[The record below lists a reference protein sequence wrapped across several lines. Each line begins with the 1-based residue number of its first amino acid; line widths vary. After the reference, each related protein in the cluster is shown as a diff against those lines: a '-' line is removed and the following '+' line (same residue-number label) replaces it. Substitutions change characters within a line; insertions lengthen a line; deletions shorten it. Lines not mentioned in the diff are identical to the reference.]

1 MFCGADEAGW
11 SPAHA
16 PLASAQRR
24 SGDFG
29 GPLPPGFSAE
39 PAWLAP
45 CPLNEGL
52 KTGGDELNRLLL
64 PPPWP
69 WWPSPSH
76 PGAALPTGLWGS
88 GGRVLC
94 LWPPRMAPEAVS
106 RPFLRFFVPQAWP
119 AACPRVGGE
128 TPPLTPAGLHV
139 LGPGVRCLLASHLTP
154 QSLSLPIPNRSVS
167 RSPRRLGGRRI
178 GVQRHQAP
186 LDAARHLCDVV
197 GGLTREPSWRSLAG
211 KGERARGCPRCPPVG
226 ESGEGGRGT
235 VAEEGHSAEA
245 QLSGRRGLVPLG
257 TPSAELRPGH
267 GPRAKPGR
275 HSAAP

>member
-29 GPLPPGFSAE
+29 GPPPPGSSAE

-52 KTGGDELNRLLL
+52 KTGRDELNRLLL

-128 TPPLTPAGLHV
+128 TLPLTPAGLHV
-139 LGPGVRCLLASHLTP
+139 LGPGVRRLLASHLTP

-178 GVQRHQAP
+178 GVQRH
-186 LDAARHLCDVV
+186 
-197 GGLTREPSWRSLAG
+197 
-211 KGERARGCPRCPPVG
+211 
-226 ESGEGGRGT
+226 
-235 VAEEGHSAEA
+235 
-245 QLSGRRGLVPLG
+245 
-257 TPSAELRPGH
+257 
-267 GPRAKPGR
+267 
-275 HSAAP
+275 

>member
-1 MFCGADEAGW
+1 MAVTF
-11 SPAHA
+11 
-16 PLASAQRR
+16 ASWCR
-24 SGDFG
+24 
-29 GPLPPGFSAE
+29 
-39 PAWLAP
+39 
-45 CPLNEGL
+45 
-52 KTGGDELNRLLL
+52 
-64 PPPWP
+64 
-69 WWPSPSH
+69 
-76 PGAALPTGLWGS
+76 AALRAS

-94 LWPPRMAPEAVS
+94 LRPPRMAPEAVS

-128 TPPLTPAGLHV
+128 TLPLTPAGLHV

-211 KGERARGCPRCPPVG
+211 KGERARGCPAVPRLVRAGRAAGAQSQRRDTQPRPSSV
-226 ESGEGGRGT
+226 GGR
-235 VAEEGHSAEA
+235 ASCCSAA
-245 QLSGRRGLVPLG
+245 QL
-257 TPSAELRPGH
+257 
-267 GPRAKPGR
+267 
-275 HSAAP
+275 